1 MRILIYGL
9 NFAPELTGIGKYS
22 GEMAAFLAQKGHEVR
37 VVTTPPYYPQW
48 RIMAGYSGAAYTTE
62 QWQGVTVYRC
72 PLWLPR
78 QRNVG
83 QALHP
88 DRVFSLSGQAE
99 HPLGVQGLPYI
110 SDRRTQ
116 ISGFQRILYLASF
129 ALSSLPVA
137 LAQIRWRPERV
148 IVLAPSIFNAPAA
161 LGVAR
166 LSGAKCW
173 LHIQDF
179 ELDAA
184 LRMRLLPSQE
194 GLGLFIRLAQ
204 SVEGLLYRAF
214 DRVSTIS
221 QRMLAR
227 LGEKGVPP
235 ARRVLFPN
243 WVDAGEIYPINGY
256 NGLRQEFALPDG
268 CQLMLYAGNI
278 GVKQGLEVLVEAA
291 RRLAGEKS
299 LLFLLCGEG
308 AARAALEAAA
318 QGLPNVRFLPLQPVK
333 RLNELLNLAAIH
345 ILPQAASAA
354 DLVMPSKL
362 AGMLAS
368 GRPVIVTANPGTE
381 LAEVMADLGIV
392 IPAGDPGRLAEAI
405 RDLARQPDLQAELGR
420 RGRAFVEATWAKELV
435 LGKFVRDLEAL

>member
-88 DRVFSLSGQAE
+88 DRVFSLSGNAQNAA
-99 HPLGVQGLPYI
+99 GKAKSLPYI
-110 SDRRTQ
+110 SDRRAQ

-137 LAQIRWRPERV
+137 LAQISWRPERV

-184 LRMRLLPSQE
+184 RRLRMLPAME
-194 GLGLFIRLAQ
+194 GVYRLA
-204 SVEGLLYRAF
+204 SKVEGALYRGF
-214 DRVSTIS
+214 DCVSTIS
-221 QRMLAR
+221 GRMMEHLAGKGTASQRA
-227 LGEKGVPP
+227 
-235 ARRVLFPN
+235 VLFPN
-243 WVDAGEIYPINGY
+243 WVDTHQIYPLNGY
-256 NGLRQEFALPDG
+256 NYLRQELG
-268 CQLMLYAGNI
+268 LENKRVVLYAGNM
-278 GVKQGLEVLVEAA
+278 GQKQGLEVLVEAA
-291 RRLAGEKS
+291 RRLTGVPD
-299 LLFLLCGEG
+299 LLFLLCGAG
-308 AARAALEAAA
+308 AARSQLEKHAE
-318 QGLPNVRFLPLQPVK
+318 GLPNVRFLPLQPVE
-333 RLNELLNLAAIH
+333 RLNELLNLAEIH
-345 ILPQAASAA
+345 VLPQAAGAA

-368 GRPVIVTANPGTE
+368 GRPVIVTAQPGTE
-381 LAEVMADLGIV
+381 LAEVMQDLGRV
-392 IPAGDPGRLAEAI
+392 VVPERPDLLGDAI
-405 RDLARQPDLQAELGR
+405 LDLAGQVEMQAELGR
-420 RGRAFVEATWAKELV
+420 RGRVYVEQTWAKESV
-435 LGKFVRDLEAL
+435 LGKFLQTLQAL